1 MTKNPKRYHRLWLA
15 TLVLLAAFAG
25 VAFEKVRPAI
35 IARVFQNDVPIVQ
48 QEYLK
53 AYGKAEKI
61 QPTTNQ
67 QPNFLF
73 ITSDQHYWMRM
84 GYNDPTVKTPNLDRL
99 ARSGTIFDRAY
110 TCNPVCTPTR
120 ASMITG
126 LYPSQHGAY
135 ALGTKLPETVP
146 TIGNY
151 LKELGYQ
158 STLVGKAHFMPLE
171 GNATYPS
178 LEAYPVLQDLY
189 FWRKYKG
196 PFYGFDHVE
205 LARPHGDESHVG
217 QHYAIWMEEKLKKEG
232 RSPDEW
238 KSWFRKPDQSKF
250 ENSNAAMRKIMEEN
264 AAIGKTQYG
273 AWNIPEDY
281 HLNAWIASQTIE
293 NLNKAQKTGKPFFI
307 WASFFDPHP
316 PYLVSE
322 PWASMYKPEDMVL
335 PAVDKDDLEDMPR
348 HYRMTQNGPKGWG
361 AEYREDGFGVHGL
374 QIHSRDTAKAKKDM
388 AIYYGMIS
396 MMDKYIGTI
405 LDHLDKTGL
414 TDNTVIVFTTD
425 HGHHIGTHNLYA
437 KGGFAFE
444 EDLRIPFI
452 VSWKNKV
459 PQQKRTNALISVVD
473 LAPTFLTLA
482 GMEKPLTM
490 AGLDVSPLWM
500 GKTEQARNWVIAENH
515 FQRTKFYQK
524 TYIEQ
529 RYKVTWYMQSDEG
542 ELFDLEKDPDEFH
555 NLWDKKEFQQLKLEI
570 LQRAMKADMSKEICW
585 MPRIGPA

>member
-1 MTKNPKRYHRLWLA
+1 MKERKQFRRWIIGCIL
-15 TLVLLAAFAG
+15 LVSAG
-25 VAFEKVRPAI
+25 YTGSI
-35 IARVFQNDVPIVQ
+35 IPRVFQNDVPIVQ

-53 AYGKAEKI
+53 AYGKREPVKPNKA
-61 QPTTNQ
+61 Q
-67 QPNFLF
+67 QPNILF

-99 ARSGTIFDRAY
+99 AKSGMIFDRAY

-151 LKELGYQ
+151 LKELGY
-158 STLVGKAHFMPLE
+158 SSAIVGKAHFMPLV
-171 GNATYPS
+171 GNAEYPS
-178 LEAYPVLQDLY
+178 LEAYPVLQDLD
-189 FWRKYKG
+189 FWRKYRG
-196 PFYGFDHVE
+196 PFYGFDRAE

-232 RSPDEW
+232 RSPNEW
-238 KSWFRKPDQSKF
+238 KQWFRKPDKSKF
-250 ENSNAAMRKIMEEN
+250 ENSNAAMRKVLEDH
-264 AAIGKTQYG
+264 AATGEAQYG

-281 HLNAWIASQTIE
+281 HLNAWIASQTIA
-293 NLNKAQKTGKPFFI
+293 NLDRARKEGKPFFI

-322 PWASMYKPEDMVL
+322 PWASMYKPEDMKL
-335 PAVDKDDLEDMPR
+335 PEVPEGDMDDMPY
-348 HYRMTQNGPKGWG
+348 HYRMTQKNGTRGWG
-361 AEYREDGFGVHGL
+361 AQYMEDGQGVHGFAI
-374 QIHSRDTAKAKKDM
+374 QATDKEKAKKDM

-396 MMDKYIGTI
+396 MMDKYIGLI
-405 LDHLDKTGL
+405 LDHLDQTGL
-414 TDNTVIVFTTD
+414 RDNTVIVFTTD

-452 VSWKNKV
+452 VSWKNHV
-459 PQQKRTNALISVVD
+459 PVNKRTDALVSVVD

-482 GMEKPLTM
+482 GREKPLTM
-490 AGLDVSPLWM
+490 AGLDVSPVWL
-500 GKTEQARNWVIAENH
+500 GKTERIRDWVIAENH

-524 TYIEQ
+524 SYIEA

-542 ELFDLEKDPDEFH
+542 ELFDLEKDPGEFN
-555 NLWDKKEFQQLKLEI
+555 NLWDKKEYQELKLQ
-570 LQRAMKADMSKEICW
+570 LLHRAMKADMAKETCW